1 MKKTLVGILAALMVL
16 TMGTT
21 VFAAS
26 SPDGNGAIASQLK
39 AAVTDIQNTSST
51 QVTVDAVTDTAV
63 ADANTKA
70 KEISTE
76 ATLLAAVDLNYSG
89 TVPAG
94 GVQIKLTVS
103 SISAGDKLVV
113 LHQKTDDSWEKIA
126 PDKVGNGYVVFT
138 MTSFSPVAI
147 AKVPG
152 TTTVTYDKAA
162 SSTIDSALSADG
174 SNANSL
180 PIVNNYYYAA
190 PVNVT
195 LSPSNNQ
202 TNSQTNSQSNNQTVT
217 SGNGAGSAT
226 SPKTGAGMPV
236 WPAIALFSVM
246 GIAVCGKKMHSL

>member
-26 SPDGNGAIASQLK
+26 SPDGNGANSSQLK
-39 AAVTDIQNTSST
+39 EVVTNIQNTGSV
-51 QVTVDAVTDTAV
+51 QVTRGEVSDTAV
-63 ADANTKA
+63 ADANAKA

-76 ATLLAAVDLNYSG
+76 ATLLAAVELNYSG
-89 TVPAG
+89 TIPAG

-103 SISAGDKLVV
+103 NISAGDNLVV
-113 LHQKTDDSWEKIA
+113 LHQKSDSTWEKIQ
-126 PDKVGNGYVVFT
+126 PDKVGNGYVIFT
-138 MTSFSPVAI
+138 MDNFSPVAI
-147 AKVPG
+147 AKVPAG
-152 TTTVTYDKAA
+152 TDVGYNKYANA
-162 SSTIDSALSADG
+162 TIDSSLTEGSGATNG
-174 SNANSL
+174 SNT
-180 PIVNNYYYAA
+180 PVVYNYYYAA

-195 LSPSNNQ
+195 LNPSNN
-202 TNSQTNSQSNNQTVT
+202 QTNSQSNNQTVT

-236 WPAIALFSVM
+236 WPAIALFSVV

>member
-26 SPDGNGAIASQLK
+26 SPDGNGANSSQLK
-39 AAVTDIQNTSST
+39 DVVTNIQNTGSV
-51 QVTVDAVTDTAV
+51 QVTADPVTDTAV
-63 ADANTKA
+63 ADANAKA

-76 ATLLAAVDLNYSG
+76 AILLAAVDLNYSG
-89 TVPAG
+89 TIPAG

-103 SISAGDKLVV
+103 NISAGDKLVV
-113 LHQKTDDSWEKIA
+113 LHKNGSTWEKIQ
-126 PDKVGNGYVVFT
+126 PDKVGNGYVIFT

-152 TTTVTYDKAA
+152 STTVSYDKTA
-162 SSTIDSALSADG
+162 SSTIDSALSENG
-174 SNANSL
+174 SSTGTT
-180 PIVNNYYYAA
+180 PVVNNYYYAA

-195 LSPSNNQ
+195 LNPSNN
-202 TNSQTNSQSNNQTVT
+202 QTNSQSNNQTVT

-236 WPAIALFSVM
+236 WPAIALFSVV

>member
-1 MKKTLVGILAALMVL
+1 MKKTLVGILTALMVL

-26 SPDGNGAIASQLK
+26 SPDGNGANSSQLK
-39 AAVTDIQNTSST
+39 EVVTNIQNTGSV
-51 QVTVDAVTDTAV
+51 QVTADPVTDTAV
-63 ADANTKA
+63 ADANAKA

-89 TVPAG
+89 TIPAG

-103 SISAGDKLVV
+103 NISAGDKLVV
-113 LHQKTDDSWEKIA
+113 LHKNGSTWEKIQ
-126 PDKVGNGYVVFT
+126 PDKVGNGYVIFT

-152 TTTVTYDKAA
+152 TTTVSYDKTA
-162 SSTIDSALSADG
+162 SSTIDSALSENG
-174 SNANSL
+174 SSTGTT
-180 PIVNNYYYAA
+180 PVVNNYYYAA

-195 LSPSNNQ
+195 LNPSNN
-202 TNSQTNSQSNNQTVT
+202 QTNSQSNNQTVT

-236 WPAIALFSVM
+236 WPAIALFSVV

>member
-26 SPDGNGAIASQLK
+26 SPDGNGANSSQLK
-39 AAVTDIQNTSST
+39 EVVTNIQNTGSV
-51 QVTVDAVTDTAV
+51 QVTADPVTDTAV
-63 ADANTKA
+63 ADANAKA

-89 TVPAG
+89 TIPAG

-103 SISAGDKLVV
+103 NISAGDKLVV
-113 LHQKTDDSWEKIA
+113 LHKNGSTWEKIQ
-126 PDKVGNGYVVFT
+126 PDKVGNGYVIFT

-152 TTTVTYDKAA
+152 TTTVSYDKTA
-162 SSTIDSALSADG
+162 SSTIDSALSENG
-174 SNANSL
+174 SSTGTT
-180 PIVNNYYYAA
+180 PVVNNYYYAA

-195 LSPSNNQ
+195 LNPSNN
-202 TNSQTNSQSNNQTVT
+202 QTNSQSNNQTVT

-236 WPAIALFSVM
+236 WPAIALFSVV

>member
-26 SPDGNGAIASQLK
+26 SPDGNGANSSQLK
-39 AAVTDIQNTSST
+39 EVVTNIQNTGSI
-51 QVTVDAVTDTAV
+51 QVTADPVSDTAV

-89 TVPAG
+89 TIPAG

-103 SISAGDKLVV
+103 NISAGDKLVV
-113 LHQKTDDSWEKIA
+113 LHKTTAGSWEKIQ
-126 PDKVGNGYVVFT
+126 PDKVGNGYVIFT

-152 TTTVTYDKAA
+152 STTVSYDKTA
-162 SSTIDSALSADG
+162 SSSIDSTLSEAG
-174 SNANSL
+174 NSTGTT
-180 PIVNNYYYAA
+180 PVVNNYYYAA

-195 LSPSNNQ
+195 LNPSNN
-202 TNSQTNSQSNNQTVT
+202 QTNSQSNNQTVT

-236 WPAIALFSVM
+236 WPAIALFSVV

>member
-26 SPDGNGAIASQLK
+26 SPDGNGANSSQLK
-39 AAVTDIQNTSST
+39 EVVTNIQNTGSV
-51 QVTVDAVTDTAV
+51 QVTADPVTDTAV
-63 ADANTKA
+63 ADANAKA
-70 KEISTE
+70 REISTE

-89 TVPAG
+89 TIPAG

-103 SISAGDKLVV
+103 NISAGDKLVV
-113 LHQKTDDSWEKIA
+113 LHKNGSTWEKIQ
-126 PDKVGNGYVVFT
+126 PDKVGNGYVIFT

-152 TTTVTYDKAA
+152 TTTVSYDKTA
-162 SSTIDSALSADG
+162 SSTIDSALSENG
-174 SNANSL
+174 SSTGTT
-180 PIVNNYYYAA
+180 PVVNNYYYAA

-195 LSPSNNQ
+195 LNPSNN
-202 TNSQTNSQSNNQTVT
+202 QTNSQSNNQTVT

-236 WPAIALFSVM
+236 WPAIALFSVV

>member
-16 TMGTT
+16 TMETT

-26 SPDGNGAIASQLK
+26 SPDGNGANSSQLK
-39 AAVTDIQNTSST
+39 EVVTNIQNTGSV
-51 QVTVDAVTDTAV
+51 QVTADPVTDTAV
-63 ADANTKA
+63 ADANAKA

-89 TVPAG
+89 TIPAG

-103 SISAGDKLVV
+103 NISAGDKLVV
-113 LHQKTDDSWEKIA
+113 LHKNGSTWEKIQ
-126 PDKVGNGYVVFT
+126 PDKVGNGYVIFT

-152 TTTVTYDKAA
+152 TTTISYDKTA
-162 SSTIDSALSADG
+162 SSTIDSTLSEAG
-174 SNANSL
+174 SSTGTT
-180 PIVNNYYYAA
+180 PVVNNYYYAA

-195 LSPSNNQ
+195 LNPSNN
-202 TNSQTNSQSNNQTVT
+202 QTNSQSNNQTVT

-236 WPAIALFSVM
+236 WPAIALFSVV